1 RKGRAERS
9 EYPRSCVLW
18 RFTDRFRSSCTG
30 TQVPTYPRHIRIRV
44 PRVDCLH
51 NEDSMTTVLELR
63 RPTMCTLLGG
73 STQQSVCPLLFEC
86 DGSTISSF
94 RRFVVLL
101 AGEAVKRVGST
112 STTNDESFSIDHG
125 SYTPPIEESDHVE
138 SNHVESDHVACFF
151 FFHYRL
157 KKSQS
162 SWWHP
167 AVGNYSPS
175 ASNGTNEIFMGA
187 AE

>member
-1 RKGRAERS
+1 MGVPFRKG
-9 EYPRSCVLW
+9 
-18 RFTDRFRSSCTG
+18 SSCTG

-63 RPTMCTLLGG
+63 RPTVCTLLGG
-73 STQQSVCPLLFEC
+73 STQQSVLF
-86 DGSTISSF
+86 
-94 RRFVVLL
+94 

-138 SNHVESDHVACFF
+138 SDHE
-151 FFHYRL
+151 
-157 KKSQS
+157 SQS

>member
-1 RKGRAERS
+1 MVVVHGGS
-9 EYPRSCVLW
+9 S
-18 RFTDRFRSSCTG
+18 TDGGSGSGPLVESSCTG

-73 STQQSVCPLLFEC
+73 STQQSV
-86 DGSTISSF
+86 
-94 RRFVVLL
+94 LL

-112 STTNDESFSIDHG
+112 STTNDARASLSTMG
-125 SYTPPIEESDHVE
+125 PIHHQSKNLTM
-138 SNHVESDHVACFF
+138 SNPTMSNPIMS
-151 FFHYRL
+151 R
-157 KKSQS
+157 KSQS